1 MEQAR
6 RARVRV
12 PAEGWVAAAEAP
24 LSGRSARAK
33 ARVRAVAKAV
43 AKDSG
48 AAGAGLTTISETNK
62 INRR

>member
-33 ARVRAVAKAV
+33 AV